1 MVEKTN
7 INIDTRIFNADYIPG
22 IFDAVWW
29 AAAVIIGYGDEAPAT
44 PCGRM
49 WGIVGMIGGA
59 SFLALF
65 TAILSSALTEARLV
79 TASYK
84 RDTLTAAGVDGS
96 TKVCTPSSAY
106 PNEYD
111 VLKAADTYVAP
122 DNSLS
127 TCLRDL
133 EDGKCEIVVYDE
145 PTLRAA
151 RKANSTM
158 LDMFMAIPGEDILVL
173 ASAFSNEV
181 VTNKEGTFEQAVV
194 TLHNEALELVP
205 DYFPESG

>member
-1 MVEKTN
+1 
-7 INIDTRIFNADYIPG
+7 
-22 IFDAVWW
+22 
-29 AAAVIIGYGDEAPAT
+29 
-44 PCGRM
+44 
-49 WGIVGMIGGA
+49 MIGGA

-79 TASYK
+79 TASYR
-84 RDTLTAAGVDGS
+84 RDTLTAASVDAS
-96 TKVCTPSSAY
+96 TKICTPSSAY
-106 PNEYD
+106 PKEYD
-111 VLKAADTYVAP
+111 VLKTADTYVAP

-133 EDGKCEIVVYDE
+133 EEGKCEIAVYDE

-158 LDMFMAIPGEDILVL
+158 LEMFMAIPGEDILVL